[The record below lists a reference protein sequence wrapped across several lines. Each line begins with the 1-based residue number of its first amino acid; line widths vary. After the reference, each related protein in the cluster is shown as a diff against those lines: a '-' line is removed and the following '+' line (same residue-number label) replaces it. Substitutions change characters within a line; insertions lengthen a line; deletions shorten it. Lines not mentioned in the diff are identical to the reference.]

1 MRARLLALVLGLLVV
16 SVVAACD
23 DAVAPGGNVGPAPE
37 VFVNVPWSAISI
49 RGQAPIPGH
58 EPSIVFAGAH
68 AKGSGGCNQFG
79 GDYRYDQGTGTIELS
94 NLAMTAMGCLDQRV
108 GSVETAFVQ
117 ALAQANGL
125 GLDADGRLHLNGP
138 GGEIVLAKVVEG

>member
-1 MRARLLALVLGLLVV
+1 MRARLVALVLGLLVV
-16 SVVAACD
+16 CVVAACD
-23 DAVAPGGNVGPAPE
+23 ESEAPGGSAGPAPDA
-37 VFVNVPWSAISI
+37 FVNVPWSVISI

-68 AKGSGGCNQFG
+68 IKGSGGCNQFG
-79 GDYRYDQGTGTIELS
+79 GDFRYDQRTGAIELS
-94 NLAMTAMGCLDQRV
+94 NLAMTAMGCLDMRV

-117 ALAQANGL
+117 ALTEANRL
-125 GLDADGRLHLNGP
+125 DLDADGRLHLNGS